1 MANVSVTVQMS
12 PDYERIM
19 QTMPQTKEAL
29 DKRAIE
35 IAGQANALGSSFK
48 TGKYHPDHTSP
59 GVGGTTP
66 IYDYSKAK
74 NANRYGS
81 VATVHPK
88 NYAAMKD
95 NMVNNTL
102 LKAM

>member
-1 MANVSVTVQMS
+1 MANVSVTVKMS

-48 TGKYHPDHTSP
+48 TGTY
-59 GVGGTTP
+59 
-66 IYDYSKAK
+66 
-74 NANRYGS
+74 
-81 VATVHPK
+81 
-88 NYAAMKD
+88 
-95 NMVNNTL
+95 
-102 LKAM
+102 